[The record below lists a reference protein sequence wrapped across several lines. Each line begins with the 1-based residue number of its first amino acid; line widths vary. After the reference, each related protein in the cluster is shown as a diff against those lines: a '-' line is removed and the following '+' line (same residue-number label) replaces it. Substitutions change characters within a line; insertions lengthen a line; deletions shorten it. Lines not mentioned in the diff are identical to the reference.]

1 MTSMHYELTDIF
13 SNARTAHLAPSTP
26 TPTSITIAPDRTFTF
41 TLRTPPTTFLLM
53 RAAGITKGS
62 GTQGSG
68 GKPAGKVSLKHIYE
82 IAKVKCGDEGLGV
95 LGLERVA
102 KGILGTAKTMGV
114 EVIP

>member
-1 MTSMHYELTDIF
+1 
-13 SNARTAHLAPSTP
+13 
-26 TPTSITIAPDRTFTF
+26 
-41 TLRTPPTTFLLM
+41 M